1 MSTSTIT
8 LKVSTKEKKRLQLA
22 ARRSKKSLNAYVL
35 GKVTGTDVSRSGK
48 LDLEKLSAHFDG
60 RFSSE
65 SAWKLT
71 PDRE

>member
-1 MSTSTIT
+1 
-8 LKVSTKEKKRLQLA
+8 
-22 ARRSKKSLNAYVL
+22 L

-60 RFSSE
+60 RFSAE